1 MVKMYYDRE
10 QLKICGVLLMNIE
23 GLKLF
28 KEVASR
34 GSISKVAESTHFS
47 QPAISQQIKR
57 LEESLGY
64 DLFTRSNKGVQLT
77 EAGLIVHKYAKSI
90 VRAHENMLEDLSII
104 EDSFKIIRLN
114 CTPIIATYALPCTV
128 YSINSTNS
136 KINTPMPLK
145 LELYTGHSDEVE
157 TNIINDTFDLG
168 IIIARPKDRTLT
180 ADLLSTDALIPVTAT
195 RYNIDENISVEKL
208 SRADLILPSK
218 KFRIREQISGW
229 FSGKGFELP
238 GLNVVS
244 EMDEIESIKST
255 VVKGFGVS
263 FLPYLTIK
271 KELYTNQ
278 LKRLNVEGFDLNY
291 EIYLIYKESHLND
304 VNFRD
309 FVKMFKKS
317 ARKTFC

>member
-1 MVKMYYDRE
+1 MVKMYYDWK
-10 QLKICGVLLMNIE
+10 QVQSCGVLLMNIE

-28 KEVASR
+28 NEVASR
-34 GSISKVAESTHFS
+34 GSISKVAEITHFS

-77 EAGLIVHKYAKSI
+77 EAGVIVHKHAKSI
-90 VRAHENMLEDLSII
+90 VRAYENLLEDLSII

-114 CTPIIATYALPCTV
+114 CTPIISAYAMPCTV
-128 YSINSTNS
+128 YSINS
-136 KINTPMPLK
+136 KISTPMPLK
-145 LELYTGHSDEVE
+145 IELYTGHSDEVE

-168 IIIARPKDRTLT
+168 IIIARPKDRTLA
-180 ADLLSTDALIPVTAT
+180 ADLLTTDALIPVAAT
-195 RYNIDENISVEKL
+195 SYNIDENISVEKL
-208 SRADLILPSK
+208 LRADLILPSK

-229 FSGKGFELP
+229 FSGKGFELS
-238 GLNVVS
+238 GLKVVS

-255 VVKGFGVS
+255 VVNGFGVS
-263 FLPYLTIK
+263 FLPYLSIK
-271 KELYTNQ
+271 KELYTKQ

-291 EIYLIYKESHLND
+291 EVYLIYKESNLND
-304 VNFRD
+304 INFRH

-317 ARKTFC
+317 APKTFC